1 MVSSVLKM
9 DLQELLD
16 TLERLRRDYHDD
28 PDYIALRAALPA
40 DWPL

>member
-1 MVSSVLKM
+1 MVSNVLKM

-16 TLERLRRDYHDD
+16 LLGRIRRDHGDSLEYLE
-28 PDYIALRAALPA
+28 LRAALPT

>member
-9 DLQELLD
+9 ELQELLD
-16 TLERLRRDYHDD
+16 SLERFRHDYHDD
-28 PDYIALRAALPA
+28 LEYLQLRAALPA